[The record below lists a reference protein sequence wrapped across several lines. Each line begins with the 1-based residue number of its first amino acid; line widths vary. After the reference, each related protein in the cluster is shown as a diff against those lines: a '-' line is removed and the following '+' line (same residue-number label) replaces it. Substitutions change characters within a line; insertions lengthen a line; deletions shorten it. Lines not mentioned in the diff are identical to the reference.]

1 MLTLIAR
8 TLVTCVLILSPTIV
22 YAENLPMKATFKC
35 DFTGFEEPLVFI
47 SNGDGTGKI
56 IGNAG
61 VGELLVF
68 HGTEVISFVEPT
80 FLVVVQS
87 LSIILK
93 SNEAIYSR
101 HNTFFGET
109 EFKGAEQLKTKC
121 RLIDSQ

>member
-1 MLTLIAR
+1 MVTWILR
-8 TLVTCVLILSPTIV
+8 VVVTCAVVAAPTIV
-22 YAENLPMKATFKC
+22 CAESLTMKATFKC
-35 DFTGFEEPLVFI
+35 DFNGFDEPLVFI

-68 HGTEVISFVEPT
+68 QGTEVISFVEPT
-80 FLVVVQS
+80 VLGVVQT

-101 HNTFFGET
+101 HNTHFGES

-121 RLIDSQ
+121 RLLDSQ